1 MSDETMSVLPRI
13 FDPSMNFTVNSLKEM
28 PSKEEFNN
36 LKINELKKNTN
47 NFTSSA
53 KVNTD
58 LNLDEEK
65 ETKETSTIYSF
76 FDNYKYII
84 LTVFIIILLIIL
96 GVLIYKYYI
105 VKNKKK
111 KENQIDINTPSKN
124 INPDIKQKVDNYISN
139 YIIEEDQLDTKI
151 TESDTDSDTESE
163 VEIDNKI
170 EPLNNIKLLNNNNKS
185 LPNLGINLIIQETIA
200 VDPKL
205 HINSTY
211 SRFEEVK
218 NELEPVVKPE
228 VEPVIKPEVET
239 EVTPEVEMELE
250 TEVEMESETNK
261 YDNLETHSLSD
272 ILEENNIDSM
282 DTESIETESID
293 INDIIH
299 ELNHQDS
306 SQKSEKHTKNNNNK
320 KNNIDHFKAYIK
332 K

>member
-36 LKINELKKNTN
+36 LKINESKKNTN

-111 KENQIDINTPSKN
+111 KENQIDINTSSKN

-151 TESDTDSDTESE
+151 SESDTDSDTESE

-170 EPLNNIKLLNNNNKS
+170 EPLNNIELLNNNNKS

-200 VDPKL
+200 IDPKL

-218 NELEPVVKPE
+218 NESEHVVE
-228 VEPVIKPEVET
+228 PEVET
-239 EVTPEVEMELE
+239 EVETDVETEVTP
-250 TEVEMESETNK
+250 EVEMESETNK

-306 SQKSEKHTKNNNNK
+306 SQKSEKHTKNNNKK